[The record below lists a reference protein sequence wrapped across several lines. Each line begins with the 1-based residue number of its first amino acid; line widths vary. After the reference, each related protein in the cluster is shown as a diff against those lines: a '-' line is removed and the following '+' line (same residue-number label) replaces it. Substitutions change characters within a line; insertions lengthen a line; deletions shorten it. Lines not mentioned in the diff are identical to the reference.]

1 MNKEENTKKAVPE
14 ELHDHDHEEAHDHA
28 HGKDKIDKHPYI
40 YTHTHDGHTHTHIIE
55 DHEHDGHMHSHEHT
69 EGCDQHGHTHSH
81 EHTKAVLNRLARASG
96 HLEAVKR
103 MIEDGR
109 DCTEVLIQLAAVISA
124 LNNTAKLIL
133 KDHIE
138 HCVIDAVAS
147 NDHEALEQLNKAVDS
162 FIK

>member
-1 MNKEENTKKAVPE
+1 M
-14 ELHDHDHEEAHDHA
+14 
-28 HGKDKIDKHPYI
+28 GKNEDQNIDKHPYV
-40 YTHTHDGHTHTHIIE
+40 YTHTHDGHTHTHVIE
-55 DHEHDGHMHSHEHT
+55 EHSGHTHTHVVDEHEHDGHVHSHEH
-69 EGCDQHGHTHSH
+69 EDGVVEHGHTHSH
-81 EHTKAVLNRLARASG
+81 EHTKSVLNRLARATG
-96 HLEAVKR
+96 HLNSVKR

-147 NDHEALEQLNKAVDS
+147 NDREALEQLNKAVDS

>member
-1 MNKEENTKKAVPE
+1 MEKK
-14 ELHDHDHEEAHDHA
+14 
-28 HGKDKIDKHPYI
+28 KDRADKHPYV

-55 DHEHDGHMHSHEHT
+55 EYEGHEHSHVIEEHEHDGHVHSHEHI
-69 EGCDQHGHTHSH
+69 EGGMEHTHTHSH

-147 NDHEALEQLNKAVDS
+147 NDREALEQLNKAVDS

>member
-1 MNKEENTKKAVPE
+1 M
-14 ELHDHDHEEAHDHA
+14 
-28 HGKDKIDKHPYI
+28 GKNEDQKIDKHPYV
-40 YTHTHDGHTHTHIIE
+40 YTHTHDGYTHTHVIE
-55 DHEHDGHMHSHEHT
+55 EHMHDGHVHSHEHT
-69 EGCDQHGHTHSH
+69 ECAEDHEHTHSHEHADGAAEHEHTHSHTHSH

-147 NDHEALEQLNKAVDS
+147 NDREALEQLNKAVDS